1 MMMGLGVAELVLIL
15 MVLLLLVV
23 PFLIVGLV
31 LYFLFKLI
39 TKKEVPETTKEHE
52 FETVSENQ
60 DSDDIK
66 S

>member
-1 MMMGLGVAELVLIL
+1 MMLGLGVAELVLIL

-39 TKKEVPETTKEHE
+39 TKKEVPETTEE
-52 FETVSENQ
+52 QFETVSENP
-60 DSDDIK
+60 DDK